1 MDATLPLKSKE
12 EVEQQ
17 KNVFDQRRRI
27 GDRGGRRLSRT
38 VWIIT
43 HFNQITVNKA

>member
-17 KNVFDQRRRI
+17 KMYLTKEEESEIEEDLHELF
-27 GDRGGRRLSRT
+27 GLSHVLIKLR
-38 VWIIT
+38 
-43 HFNQITVNKA
+43 

>member
-17 KNVFDQRRRI
+17 KMYLTKEEESEIEEEEDLHELF
-27 GDRGGRRLSRT
+27 GLSHVLIKLR
-38 VWIIT
+38 
-43 HFNQITVNKA
+43 